1 MTLHWLAGP
10 IESSE
15 SKEGKYRRKKMYR
28 FSWTLKMA
36 FRDFRKNISKL
47 MLFISSI
54 VIGIAAL
61 VAISSF
67 GDNLRNDIDRQAKE
81 LLGADLSLENNQ
93 PLGDQPLDSIA
104 INVAEEVNFAS
115 MVSFPSSGDSRLTQ
129 VRALQGGFPFY
140 GTLET
145 LPVEAEETF
154 RNSGKKALVEKSL
167 MALFDAQV
175 GDSIRIGEVTFVIEG
190 ELQKVPGQTGIA
202 ATVAPAVFIPMEYV
216 EETGL
221 IQFGSRIRYER
232 YYQFPENQDIDQL
245 IEPYS
250 EKWEEEKID
259 ADTVEDRK
267 RSTGRSFNNL
277 SNFLSLVAFIALLL
291 GSVGVASAVNV
302 FVKEKLA
309 SVAILRC
316 LGVSSFDALLI
327 YLTQIKIMGL
337 AGSMLGAALGSLLQ
351 FVLPMVFG
359 DFLPVEVSVQISW
372 NAVLF
377 GIVTGLFISVL
388 FALLPL
394 LKIRKVSPMSTLR
407 PETDE
412 TSIHKDPL
420 RWAVI
425 GCITLFIYGFSFYLL
440 GRWEMALGFAG
451 FVLFAF
457 GTLWLM
463 GTGIMWAIRR
473 FLPISLTYPIRQSLS
488 NLYRPNNQTISI
500 FATIGLGTAMISTLF
515 FVQNQLLEEAEFAGE
530 GEQPNMLLFDIQ
542 SSQINDIRDRVL
554 NRDIPVLQQ
563 VPIVTMGLTEINGL
577 DKSDNEEL
585 EEEERRSRSLY
596 NREFRVTYRD
606 SLIDSERLV
615 DGKLRPVE
623 NPGDSIFVSF
633 DKNYAERTGVSLGD
647 EIVFNVQ
654 GRPLKTYVGSLRDI
668 SFRQLSTNFLVLF
681 PDKVLNNAPQF
692 HVIITKTKD
701 ERQAAELQSE
711 IVREFPNIS
720 IVNLAMVVE
729 TLEELLGKISFVIQF
744 MAMFSIITGI
754 LVLISSLIISKYQR
768 LRDSILLRT
777 LGASNR
783 LVSLINTF
791 EYFFLGSLASLSGI
805 LLSFMATFMLSYY
818 VFELPF
824 RWAWS
829 EALLVYGVIT
839 AVTVILGWLNGRNI
853 INKPPMEI
861 LR

>member
-1 MTLHWLAGP
+1 
-10 IESSE
+10 
-15 SKEGKYRRKKMYR
+15 MYR

-488 NLYRPNNQTISI
+488 NLYRPNNQTISLI
-500 FATIGLGTAMISTLF
+500 ATIGLGTAMISTLF

-615 DGKLRPVE
+615 DGKLRTVE

-777 LGASNR
+777 LGASSR

>member
-1 MTLHWLAGP
+1 
-10 IESSE
+10 
-15 SKEGKYRRKKMYR
+15 MYR

-337 AGSMLGAALGSLLQ
+337 AGSMLGAALGSMLQ

-407 PETDE
+407 PETGE

-425 GCITLFIYGFSFYLL
+425 GGITLFIYGFSFYLL

-488 NLYRPNNQTISI
+488 NLYRPNNQTISLI
-500 FATIGLGTAMISTLF
+500 ATIGLGTAMISTLF

-577 DKSDNEEL
+577 DKSDNEDL

-777 LGASNR
+777 LGASSR

-839 AVTVILGWLNGRNI
+839 TVTVILGWLNGRNI